1 MNMDED
7 DRLVSIQD
15 EDGNEY
21 RVEKI
26 AEFDSKD
33 GLKHFVLIKD
43 PADEDE
49 DSVYP
54 MYCTEDDFNLVDVT
68 DPEDREFCAEVLD
81 ALQGVEGLLKTD
93 DEEEKEN

>member
-1 MNMDED
+1 MNMEED

-49 DSVYP
+49 DRAADQLRRTAEAAAYSL
-54 MYCTEDDFNLVDVT
+54 TAEHSSDHGKHGHNEDGG
-68 DPEDREFCAEVLD
+68 EVHHHLAGRD
-81 ALQGVEGLLKTD
+81 
-93 DEEEKEN
+93 